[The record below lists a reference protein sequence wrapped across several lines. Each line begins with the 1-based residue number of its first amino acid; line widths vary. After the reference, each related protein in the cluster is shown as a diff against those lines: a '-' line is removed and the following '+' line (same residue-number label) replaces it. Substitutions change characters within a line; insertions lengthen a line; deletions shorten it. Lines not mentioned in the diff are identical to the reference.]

1 MIFKWRRRPGDGHF
15 RGAIKM
21 TLRKKLILSFILL
34 VLILGSVIGYFS
46 YQDAKELVLQSKEKE
61 MADTINR
68 IDISLNSWVDQVT
81 TLAENIKENPMVT
94 ELMEEEAGN
103 LTADADLMP
112 YLDAGIDNMAQMIG
126 VCSDILL
133 VDAEGQ
139 IRYCYS
145 ERISGQEA
153 DRSGGQETGMPE
165 VIDDE
170 RLKQC
175 AALAEE
181 QPESGSWLGIGD
193 PICQP
198 PGDPVVSLVVSL
210 DAENSEKTENY
221 LVIELHPGQFSA
233 LMLNNQSMFQ
243 NQYTFLMDEKDE
255 IISSN
260 RNMTYEWMDEVKE
273 MRDSGT
279 RRYEFEWNGE
289 TYFAC
294 RQYNGLTGWETYSV
308 VSEKDF
314 FPQAALLQRK
324 ILFVVICVMLAA
336 VIGVSI
342 LSYTFT
348 RPVRMLADGMRK
360 VETGDFEVQI
370 KTEKKDEM
378 GQLIRTFNYM
388 VREIHKL
395 VHVVY
400 QQKLAQKNAE
410 LTALQAQIN
419 PHFLYNTLDSIN
431 WMLIEKN
438 EMEISDVVV
447 SLGDILKY
455 SLHGDADL
463 VTLEEELH
471 YIQSY
476 LRIQKNRLEERLSV
490 RMKIEEDVMSCQVPK
505 LILQP
510 IVENAI
516 RHGIEQMKEG
526 GQICIS
532 AALESADLEN
542 EEDAAKSAENEKY
555 LFIRVCD
562 NGPGMTEEELKR
574 CREQIYHTNSSDQ
587 NMQGAVLSE
596 EASGDALK
604 RKRIG
609 MRNVYRRIQL
619 LFGERFGLEIES
631 EKGRGTIVTM
641 RLPGGGESEHI
652 SERKGAA
659 EDEDLDH
666 RR

>member
-1 MIFKWRRRPGDGHF
+1 
-15 RGAIKM
+15 M

-34 VLILGSVIGYFS
+34 VSILGSVIGYFS
-46 YQDAKELVLQSKEKE
+46 YRDAKKLVLQSKEKE

-68 IDISLNSWVDQVT
+68 IDISLNNWVDQVT
-81 TLAENIKENPMVT
+81 TLTQNIKENPMVT
-94 ELMEEEAGN
+94 ELMTEESGELAE
-103 LTADADLMP
+103 DADIMP
-112 YLDAGIDNMAQMIG
+112 YLDAWIDNLAQMAG

-133 VDAEGQ
+133 VDADGQ

-145 ERISGQEA
+145 AREDGKERVEPEA
-153 DRSGGQETGMPE
+153 VDRG
-165 VIDDE
+165 
-170 RLKQC
+170 RLQQC
-175 AALAEE
+175 SVLAED
-181 QPESGSWLGIGD
+181 QPESGSWLGKGN

-198 PGDPVVSLVVSL
+198 QGDPVVSLVVSL
-210 DAENSEKTENY
+210 GVENSEKPGAY
-221 LVIELHPGQFSA
+221 IVIELHPGKFSA
-233 LMLNNQSMFQ
+233 LMLNNHSMFQ

-260 RNMTYEWMDEVKE
+260 RNMTYEWMDEVKG

-314 FPQAALLQRK
+314 FPQAIILQRQ
-324 ILFVVICVMLAA
+324 ILFIVICAMLAA
-336 VIGVSI
+336 VAGVSI

-348 RPVRMLADGMRK
+348 RPVRMLAEGMRK
-360 VETGDFEVQI
+360 VETGNFEVQI
-370 KTEKKDEM
+370 ETEKKDEM

-395 VHVVY
+395 IRVVY

-431 WMLIEKN
+431 WMLIERD

-463 VTLEEELH
+463 VTLGEELH

-476 LRIQKNRLEERLSV
+476 LCIQKNRLEERLSV
-490 RMKIEEDVMSCQVPK
+490 QMKIEEDAMDCQVPK

-526 GQICIS
+526 GEICIS
-532 AALESADLEN
+532 AALEN
-542 EEDAAKSAENEKY
+542 EDDSTGAACDQKC
-555 LFIRVCD
+555 LIIRVRD
-562 NGPGMTEEELKR
+562 NGPGMTQEELEI
-574 CREQIYHTNSSDQ
+574 CRKQIYYTQSSDK
-587 NMQGAVLSE
+587 NVQGTVLNQ
-596 EASGDALK
+596 EAAGENTK

-619 LFGERFGLEIES
+619 LFGEFYGLEIES
-631 EKGRGTIVTM
+631 EKGQGTVVTM
-641 RLPGGGESEHI
+641 RLPGGQYLEQVSEW
-652 SERKGAA
+652 KGDVA
-659 EDEDLDH
+659 DENIDY
-666 RR
+666 R